1 MATTGRLRF
10 APSPVK
16 GPPTQNPEIQQT
28 PWIQEL
34 IDRRLEGEKRK
45 KRTPVGFDFKREPFD
60 PSSYY
65 KSLNTF
71 REVSQRATRVAEQEA
86 FNREEIQ
93 RQREFD
99 QNQQNML
106 DAIGGINPNFTYGD
120 DGGGSWNAT
129 SGRRYKLGGVTK
141 TTQNAA
147 DYFGNKYGIK
157 TIGGYRSK
165 GSVPGSDHP
174 KGRAVDFMTNNISNG
189 KKRGDAL
196 ANDIIKNY
204 KKFNVKYVIWYRY
217 IWSPGRGWRKYT
229 GPSAH
234 TDHVHVSFNK

>member
-10 APSPVK
+10 APPPVK
-16 GPPTQNPEIQQT
+16 DPITKNPEIQQT

-34 IDRRLEGEKRK
+34 IDRRAEGEKRK

-71 REVSQRATRVAEQEA
+71 KEISQRATRVAEQEA

-93 RQREFD
+93 RQKEFD
-99 QNQQNML
+99 QNQKNML
-106 DAIGGINPNFTYGD
+106 DAIGGINPNFTYD
-120 DGGGSWNAT
+120 NTGGWSAT
-129 SGRRYKLGGVTK
+129 QGRRYKIGKVSAA
-141 TTQNAA
+141 TQYVA
-147 DYFGNKYGIK
+147 DYYGNKYGIK
-157 TIGGYRSK
+157 SIGGWRSH

-174 KGRAVDFMTNNISNG
+174 KGRAIDFMTNNISNG
-189 KKRGDAL
+189 KQRGDAL

-204 KKFNVKYVIWYRY
+204 KKLNVKYVIWYRY
-217 IWSPGRGWRKYT
+217 IWSPGRGWRKYS

-234 TDHVHVSFNK
+234 TDHVHVSLNK